1 MRFLRYKPRM
11 SEKSSVFD
19 MIGPVMIG
27 PSSSHTAGV
36 VRIAK
41 AAIKVLGGTPDN
53 SEITFY
59 NSFAR
64 TYEGHGSDRA
74 ILAGL
79 MDFETDDKRIK
90 ESIEIAAQKGL
101 KYHFKSVGN
110 ASTLHPNSIRLNLT
124 KGNKQIE
131 VLGES
136 KGGGIINIAEV
147 NGFKA
152 DFSANL
158 HTIIIFAGDV
168 KGSVAFIAN
177 VIAHDDCNIANMS
190 VSRKGKNDMACLVIE
205 MDSGIKPVTFE
216 YLKSLSW
223 VKEVIY
229 IPDINR

>member
-1 MRFLRYKPRM
+1 
-11 SEKSSVFD
+11 

-41 AAIKVLGGTPDN
+41 AAIKVLGGTPDQAD
-53 SEITFY
+53 ITFY

-64 TYEGHGSDRA
+64 TYEGHGGDRA

-90 ESIEIAAQKGL
+90 ESIEIAAKIGL
-101 KYHFKSVGN
+101 KYHFKSIGN
-110 ASTLHPNSIRLNLT
+110 ASTLHPNSIKLKLT

-136 KGGGIINIAEV
+136 KGGGIINIAEI

-152 DFSANL
+152 DFTANL
-158 HTIIIFAGDV
+158 HTIIIFASDV
-168 KGSVAFIAN
+168 KGSIAFIADI
-177 VIAHDDCNIANMS
+177 IAHDDCNIATMS
-190 VSRKGKNDMACLVIE
+190 VSRKGKNDLACQVIE

-223 VKEVIY
+223 VHDVIY

>member
-1 MRFLRYKPRM
+1 
-11 SEKSSVFD
+11 

-36 VRIAK
+36 VRIGL
-41 AAIKVLGGTPDN
+41 AAYKILGGTPEVA
-53 SEITFY
+53 EITFY

-79 MDFETDDKRIK
+79 LGFKTDDKRIK
-90 ESIEIAAQKGL
+90 DALEIAEKEGL
-101 KYHFKSVGN
+101 KYQFKSVGN
-110 ASTLHPNSIRLNLT
+110 ASTLHPNSVRLILK
-124 KGNKQIE
+124 KGDKTVE

-136 KGGGIINIAEV
+136 RGGGLINIAEL

-152 DFSANL
+152 DFTASL
-158 HTIIIFAGDV
+158 HTIIITAEDT
-168 KGSVAFIAN
+168 KGSIAFIAN
-177 VIAHDDCNIANMS
+177 VLAHDDCNIATMS
-190 VSRKGKNDMACLVIE
+190 VSRRGKFDLACLVIE
-205 MDSGIKPVTFE
+205 MDSGIKGVTLD

-229 IPDINR
+229 IPQI

>member
-1 MRFLRYKPRM
+1 MP
-11 SEKSSVFD
+11 EKSSVFD

-41 AAIKVLGGTPDN
+41 AAIKVLGGIPDKA
-53 SEITFY
+53 EIIFY

-79 MDFETDDKRIK
+79 MDFATDDKRIK
-90 ESIEIAAQKGL
+90 DAIEIAGEKGL
-101 KYHFKSVGN
+101 AYHFKSVGN
-110 ASTLHPNSIRLNLT
+110 ASTLHPNSIRLALT
-124 KGNKQIE
+124 KGDRTVE

-136 KGGGIINIAEV
+136 RGGGMINIAEV

-152 DFSANL
+152 DFTANL
-158 HTIIIFAGDV
+158 HTIIIFAADV
-168 KGSVAFIAN
+168 KGSIAFIAD
-177 VIAHDDCNIANMS
+177 VIAHDDCNIATMS
-190 VSRKGKNDMACLVIE
+190 VSRKGKNDLACQVIE

-216 YLKSLSW
+216 YLQSLSW
-223 VKEVIY
+223 IKEVIY

>member
-1 MRFLRYKPRM
+1 MQ
-11 SEKSSVFD
+11 EKSSVFD

-41 AAIKVLGGTPDN
+41 AAIKVLGGIPDEA
-53 SEITFY
+53 EIIFY

-79 MDFETDDKRIK
+79 MDFNTDDKRIK
-90 ESIEIAAQKGL
+90 EAIEIATEKGL

-110 ASTLHPNSIRLNLT
+110 ASTLHPNSIRLELKRGDRT
-124 KGNKQIE
+124 VE

-136 KGGGIINIAEV
+136 RGGGMINIAEV

-152 DFSANL
+152 DFTANL
-158 HTIIIFAGDV
+158 HTIIIFAADV
-168 KGSVAFIAN
+168 KGSIAFIAD
-177 VIAHDDCNIANMS
+177 VIAHDDCNIATMS
-190 VSRKGKNDMACLVIE
+190 VSRKGKNDLACQVIE
-205 MDSGIKPVTFE
+205 MDSGIKPVTFD

-223 VKEVIY
+223 IKEVIN
-229 IPDINR
+229 IPNINR

>member
-1 MRFLRYKPRM
+1 
-11 SEKSSVFD
+11 

-36 VRIAK
+36 VRIALTSVR
-41 AAIKVLGGTPDN
+41 ILGGVPD
-53 SEITFY
+53 SADIIFY

-79 MDFETDDKRIK
+79 MDFQTDDKRIK
-90 ESIEIAAQKGL
+90 EALEIAKESGL
-101 KYHFKSVGN
+101 KYHFKSIGN
-110 ASTLHPNSIRLNLT
+110 ASTMHPNSIRLNLK
-124 KGNKQIE
+124 KGDREVE

-158 HTIIIFAGDV
+158 HTMIIFADDV
-168 KGSVAFIAN
+168 KGSIAFIAN
-177 VIAHDDCNIANMS
+177 VLAHDDCNIATMS
-190 VSRKGKNDMACLVIE
+190 VSRKGKNDQACQVIE

-223 VKEVIY
+223 IKEIIY
-229 IPDINR
+229 IPKI

>member
-1 MRFLRYKPRM
+1 MP
-11 SEKSSVFD
+11 EKSSVFD
-19 MIGPVMIG
+19 MIGPIMIG

-41 AAIKVLGGTPDN
+41 ASTKVLGGLPDEA
-53 SEITFY
+53 EIIFY

-90 ESIEIAAQKGL
+90 DSIEIANQRGL
-101 KYHFKSVGN
+101 KYHYKSVGN
-110 ASTLHPNSIRLNLT
+110 ASTLHPNSIRLNLK
-124 KGNKQIE
+124 KGEKSVE

-136 KGGGIINIAEV
+136 RGGGMINIAEV

-152 DFSANL
+152 DFTANL
-158 HTIIIFAGDV
+158 HTIIIFAADV
-168 KGSVAFIAN
+168 KGSIAFIADI
-177 VIAHDDCNIANMS
+177 IAHDDCNIATMS
-190 VSRKGKNDMACLVIE
+190 VSRKGKNDLACQVIE
-205 MDSGIKPVTFE
+205 IDSGIKPVTFE

-223 VKEVIY
+223 IKEVIY